1 MISDFKELLEVLN
14 ACGVRYLIVVG
25 YAVMKYT
32 EPRLTK
38 DLDLWVANDQENAG
52 RVYSALTQFGAP
64 VAKYSPADFTNE
76 EFWFQIGVAP
86 VRVDVL
92 LSLPGVAFEEAWGR
106 REDDEFLGAP
116 AHFISRA
123 DLIRAKEAAGRPQG
137 RRDLRRLRKPPAE

>member
-14 ACGVRYLIVVG
+14 ACGVRYLIVGG

-38 DLDLWVANDQENAG
+38 DLDLWVATDRENAE
-52 RVYSALTQFGAP
+52 RVYAALARFGAP
-64 VAKYSPADFTNE
+64 LAGYSPADFTNE
-76 EFWFQIGVAP
+76 EFWFQVGVAP

-92 LSLPGVAFEEAWGR
+92 LSISGVNFDEAWNR
-106 REDDEFLGAP
+106 REDDEFLGTP

-123 DLIRAKEAAGRPQG
+123 DLILAKEAAGRPQD
-137 RRDLRRLRKPPAE
+137 RRDLRRLRKSPG